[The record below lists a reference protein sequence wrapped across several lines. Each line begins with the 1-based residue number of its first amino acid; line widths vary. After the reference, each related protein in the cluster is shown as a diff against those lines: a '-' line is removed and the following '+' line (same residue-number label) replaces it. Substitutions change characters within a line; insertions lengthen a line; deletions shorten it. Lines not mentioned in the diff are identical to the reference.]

1 MKISVSFIKSKY
13 KEKETI
19 KLIDKTNADYLHVDI
34 MDGKFVD
41 AKNYSFKQIEE
52 LVKYTTKKSKNE
64 KVIDAENQTAALVKT
79 VEELSNNF
87 GNLSEYKI
95 IIKPLKEK

>member
-1 MKISVSFIKSKY
+1 MKYI
-13 KEKETI
+13 
-19 KLIDKTNADYLHVDI
+19 
-34 MDGKFVD
+34 
-41 AKNYSFKQIEE
+41 
-52 LVKYTTKKSKNE
+52 VKYTIKKSKNE
-64 KVIDAENQTAALVKT
+64 KVIDTENQTAALVKT

>member
-1 MKISVSFIKSKY
+1 MKYII
-13 KEKETI
+13 
-19 KLIDKTNADYLHVDI
+19 
-34 MDGKFVD
+34 
-41 AKNYSFKQIEE
+41 
-52 LVKYTTKKSKNE
+52 KYTTKKSKNE

-87 GNLSEYKI
+87 GKLSEYKI

>member
-1 MKISVSFIKSKY
+1 MQENMKYI
-13 KEKETI
+13 
-19 KLIDKTNADYLHVDI
+19 
-34 MDGKFVD
+34 
-41 AKNYSFKQIEE
+41 
-52 LVKYTTKKSKNE
+52 VKYTTKKSKNE
-64 KVIDAENQTAALVKT
+64 KVIDAENQAAALVKT

>member
-1 MKISVSFIKSKY
+1 MQENMKYI
-13 KEKETI
+13 
-19 KLIDKTNADYLHVDI
+19 
-34 MDGKFVD
+34 
-41 AKNYSFKQIEE
+41 
-52 LVKYTTKKSKNE
+52 VKYTTKKSKNE
-64 KVIDAENQTAALVKT
+64 KIIDAENQAVALVKT

>member
-1 MKISVSFIKSKY
+1 MQENMKYI
-13 KEKETI
+13 
-19 KLIDKTNADYLHVDI
+19 
-34 MDGKFVD
+34 
-41 AKNYSFKQIEE
+41 
-52 LVKYTTKKSKNE
+52 VKYATKKSKNE
-64 KVIDAENQTAALVKT
+64 KVIDAENQAAALVKT